1 MPCLLNLQDVAIA
14 QSGPLRALLPSAGSL
29 PCRLHLARVRLDQV
43 NPKTL
48 NLKPWQALVC
58 RFAVEAEPYVETVS
72 RHSSALGSCAALSNI
87 VVEQSPV
94 AQRCRSESRTE
105 HGRRCHVSTVHPR
118 RGLRTKRFKTLVFRA
133 LTSRKHEVSKAMCGW
148 PQRGPASSTL
158 SSCRSLKITHASKGA
173 FGVQLQQKH

>member
-1 MPCLLNLQDVAIA
+1 MDLCALYCLLPDPFLAGCILPG
-14 QSGPLRALLPSAGSL
+14 SGLIKLTL
-29 PCRLHLARVRLDQV
+29 

-58 RFAVEAEPYVETVS
+58 RFAVEAEPSVETVS

-118 RGLRTKRFKTLVFRA
+118 RGLRTKRFKTLEFRA